1 MIGGKD
7 PQQDQPEKGTP
18 QIVDMDGPATR
29 LVALVGSA
37 WQRGEW
43 IHGAES
49 AAHRRPGAPRH
60 GLRESDVSGRVA
72 VDYLERVI
80 RALEREA
87 AHAARFGWD
96 GHRSLWYLR
105 RLPME
110 IFAGDDRL
118 ATTAPYDHRLA
129 EVLMTRGSD
138 PGVVPVRF
146 DKYGCFPIDESVARR
161 LARSIG
167 FVKTVSEYQRHYRR
181 CAKGATFRF
190 ERRDQLPSFE
200 MSDELA
206 TAIRLYDERR
216 ADDLGRD
223 VTQGLGTPV
232 LDLERRPPK
241 EREVEDPESL
251 SVTY

>member
-1 MIGGKD
+1 VIDGKD
-7 PQQDQPEKGTP
+7 PQQDQPEKGSP
-18 QIVDMDGPATR
+18 HIVDMDGPTTR

-43 IHGAES
+43 IHGAQKALRIADQE
-49 AAHRRPGAPRH
+49 RH
-60 GLRESDVSGRVA
+60 AMGLRERDVSGRVA

-80 RALEREA
+80 RALEQEA
-87 AHAARFGWD
+87 AHAARFGW
-96 GHRSLWYLR
+96 GRYRSLWYLR

-110 IFAGDDRL
+110 IFAGDDGL
-118 ATTAPYDHRLA
+118 ATTAPYDLRLA

-190 ERRDQLPSFE
+190 ERPPSPDT
-200 MSDELA
+200 SPGVVWRASCARPACLHP
-206 TAIRLYDERR
+206 RPRR
-216 ADDLGRD
+216 SAPR
-223 VTQGLGTPV
+223 TTP
-232 LDLERRPPK
+232 
-241 EREVEDPESL
+241 RE
-251 SVTY
+251 